1 VINLLKIN
9 IYDVYLINYMIICSF
24 VKNKKGMER
33 ALEIKTD
40 QAKLKRP
47 LPKGAEH
54 MVTME
59 HFPLP
64 TRER

>member
-1 VINLLKIN
+1 
-9 IYDVYLINYMIICSF
+9 MIICSF